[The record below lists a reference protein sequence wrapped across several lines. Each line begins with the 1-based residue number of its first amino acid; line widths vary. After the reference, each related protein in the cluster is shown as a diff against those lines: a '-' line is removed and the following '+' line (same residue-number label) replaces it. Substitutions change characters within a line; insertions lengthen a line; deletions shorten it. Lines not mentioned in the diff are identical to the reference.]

1 VNKNTIRNAQI
12 NDVKQISILHKK
24 EFITHFLGHYSVELI
39 EIFYKCF
46 LGISVFIVSENK
58 GCINGFIL
66 GGNSQDL
73 NRAKKQFLNKN
84 KLRYIVETVRRPQVY
99 WQALS
104 RIKFVTSALLPT
116 KPTNLLQSSDQ
127 IRLLSIAVS
136 DEVKGSGLASTLL
149 KEFECSIIPVKEYGL
164 SVNKDNHRAIK
175 FYQKNSFLV
184 DKEHDNSIYF
194 VKNVALPKNGSK

>member
-1 VNKNTIRNAQI
+1 MNKNIIRNAKL
-12 NDVKQISILHKK
+12 NDIEQISILHKK
-24 EFITHFLGHYSVELI
+24 EFSTHFLGHYSVGLI
-39 EIFYKCF
+39 KKFYECF
-46 LGISVFIVSENK
+46 FGISVFIVSENK

-73 NRAKKQFLNKN
+73 NRAKKQFLNQN
-84 KLRYIVETVRRPQVY
+84 KQRYIMETVIRPQVY

-116 KPTNLLQSSDQ
+116 KPTNLLQSSDK

-149 KEFECSIIPVKEYGL
+149 KEFECNIIPVKEYGL
-164 SVNKDNHRAIK
+164 SVKKDNHRAIN
-175 FYQKNSFLV
+175 FYQKSSFLV
-184 DKEHDNSIYF
+184 EKEINNSIYF
-194 VKNVALPKNGSK
+194 VKNISLHRNGSK